1 MSDALIVQLGS
12 GLTAR
17 SLQQRLLQLVVVLV
31 TVTQYVPAVLTETH
45 RVVRPSTPEPS
56 QTQERLASSGAQ
68 NWPDWPVQ
76 TLSGPL
82 MVQLGSGLTARSL
95 QQRLLQLVVVSV
107 TVTQYVPAV
116 LTETHRVVRPS
127 TPEPSQTQERLAS
140 SGAQNWPV
148 WPAQMAAGPLM
159 SQLGLA
165 FTAAG
170 ASLKSI
176 MFDVG
181 GPVWDVPLTQSEP
194 T

>member
-1 MSDALIVQLGS
+1 MSDPLIVQLGS

-17 SLQQRLLQLVVVLV
+17 SLQQRLLQFVVVSV
-31 TVTQYVPAVLTETH
+31 TVTQYVPAVLTETQ

-95 QQRLLQLVVVSV
+95 QQRLLQLVIVLV

-116 LTETHRVVRPS
+116 LTETQRVVRPS
-127 TPEPSQTQERLAS
+127 TPAPSHTQDRLAS
-140 SGAQNWPV
+140 SGAQN
-148 WPAQMAAGPLM
+148 
-159 SQLGLA
+159 
-165 FTAAG
+165 
-170 ASLKSI
+170 
-176 MFDVG
+176 
-181 GPVWDVPLTQSEP
+181 
-194 T
+194 